1 VIFGS
6 CFNNIVINRFD
17 ANNNIT
23 QVINTPVIYAQKE
36 KMLARVVGDP
46 DINRKD
52 AIILPAIS
60 FEIKD
65 MVYDTNRKFNTIDRY
80 ASNLSN
86 TSVNFSYSPVPY
98 DIHFNV
104 YIYVK
109 NNEDAAK
116 IIEQI
121 LPFFTPDFTVKA
133 TMFPNIPSVA
143 VPIILNGVQID
154 DNNDSDF
161 KNRRVLIWNLG
172 FTLQALFYGPVKTS
186 PVINFTNVAIG
197 VWEGNNAP
205 TLFKEFGLEDISDFA
220 NTYTINT
227 NTAVTDNSAGIFITT
242 SSNLTGNVA

>member
-1 VIFGS
+1 
-6 CFNNIVINRFD
+6 
-17 ANNNIT
+17 
-23 QVINTPVIYAQKE
+23 
-36 KMLARVVGDP
+36 
-46 DINRKD
+46 
-52 AIILPAIS
+52 
-60 FEIKD
+60 
-65 MVYDTNRKFNTIDRY
+65 
-80 ASNLSN
+80 
-86 TSVNFSYSPVPY
+86 
-98 DIHFNV
+98 
-104 YIYVK
+104 
-109 NNEDAAK
+109 
-116 IIEQI
+116 
-121 LPFFTPDFTVKA
+121 
-133 TMFPNIPSVA
+133 MFPNIPSVA